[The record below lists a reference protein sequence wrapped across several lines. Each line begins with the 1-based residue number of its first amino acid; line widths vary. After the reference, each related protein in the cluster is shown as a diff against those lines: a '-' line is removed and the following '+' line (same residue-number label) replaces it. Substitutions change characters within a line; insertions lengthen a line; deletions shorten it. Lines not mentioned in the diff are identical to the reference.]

1 MKKLLLFLITL
12 LALSN
17 IVEAKLN
24 AKKTP
29 IQLFW
34 EQKIIQLNKLC
45 LNNLPF
51 DESQLQLNKTFKK
64 KVYQICQLNPGSKDS
79 TWKDTMGLYVIQYN
93 ASGIVNKILNYTFT
107 NGKRDK
113 GRTVFSNFVK
123 MKYDAY
129 SQDLN
134 LNINGYQS
142 SLYTQQFLVGKTWTD
157 SIQTIYT
164 LSNGLLTNV
173 LEKSYEPLSKT
184 LKDDAKYSY
193 TYDAG
198 GNIIATYTEF
208 FDPVKAKFVAYDG
221 IQIIYKK
228 DVSNR
233 IIQTTIKQLNT
244 DSNAYY
250 VVRVEKYKD
259 FNANK
264 QFGSL
269 IMISVDSNGHYK
281 STDSVSNITWYKYL
295 TVVKDPRVYNYF
307 YCGGDRSSSFILNKL
322 DSNNKWAKYEKYDK
336 SFNLDSNVTLD
347 QVATYNTDS
356 GKFITDS
363 KTTYEYNKA
372 NLVKS
377 YYFYLY
383 NNLWTFGYLNYYYDI
398 FDVDGD
404 IKFSYYKQLTSSYK
418 YYPLTVYDYTFK
430 SAVEELNLISNS
442 QLTIYPNPSAEIIY
456 FKSNSGQTLNIKS
469 INIFDLSG
477 RRVAQ
482 NEVNNNNSLFIGQL
496 NAGTYIM
503 EVLSKDNASTKVRFV
518 KE

>member
-1 MKKLLLFLITL
+1 M
-12 LALSN
+12 
-17 IVEAKLN
+17 
-24 AKKTP
+24 
-29 IQLFW
+29 
-34 EQKIIQLNKLC
+34 
-45 LNNLPF
+45 
-51 DESQLQLNKTFKK
+51 
-64 KVYQICQLNPGSKDS
+64 
-79 TWKDTMGLYVIQYN
+79 
-93 ASGIVNKILNYTFT
+93 
-107 NGKRDK
+107 
-113 GRTVFSNFVK
+113 
-123 MKYDAY
+123 
-129 SQDLN
+129 
-134 LNINGYQS
+134 
-142 SLYTQQFLVGKTWTD
+142 
-157 SIQTIYT
+157 
-164 LSNGLLTNV
+164 
-173 LEKSYEPLSKT
+173 
-184 LKDDAKYSY
+184 
-193 TYDAG
+193 
-198 GNIIATYTEF
+198 
-208 FDPVKAKFVAYDG
+208 
-221 IQIIYKK
+221 
-228 DVSNR
+228 
-233 IIQTTIKQLNT
+233 
-244 DSNAYY
+244 
-250 VVRVEKYKD
+250 
-259 FNANK
+259 
-264 QFGSL
+264 
-269 IMISVDSNGHYK
+269 
-281 STDSVSNITWYKYL
+281 
-295 TVVKDPRVYNYF
+295 VKDPRVYNYF